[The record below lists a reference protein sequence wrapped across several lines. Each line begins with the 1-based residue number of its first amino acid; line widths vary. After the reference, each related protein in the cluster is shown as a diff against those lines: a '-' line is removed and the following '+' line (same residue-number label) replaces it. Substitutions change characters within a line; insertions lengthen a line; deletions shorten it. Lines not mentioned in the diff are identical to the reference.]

1 MIFSRETGME
11 SSNMESISEESMDS
25 LVEAFIYD
33 DISRRPDALREEAI
47 NSPEME
53 ALLERGKFKKN
64 TLVRLNRNDDL
75 ERRIGMAAIQMA
87 KEHNDPLYEKL
98 KKNRIKERELLNAID
113 KKYYRQATKAAK
125 AAQVSFIKQKPKT
138 GYVPATQK
146 SGKL

>member
-75 ERRIGMAAIQMA
+75 ERRIELR
-87 KEHNDPLYEKL
+87 KENYLKL
-98 KKNRIKERELLNAID
+98 LIRNIIIKLQELLRLLKLVLLSKNLKLVIYLQH
-113 KKYYRQATKAAK
+113 KS
-125 AAQVSFIKQKPKT
+125 QVNFNFYIFIHNPF
-138 GYVPATQK
+138 
-146 SGKL
+146 